1 MAMQSSDK
9 ERSKKMTLKEAYEK
23 WGKQKQ
29 RQTLYIKTRS
39 AFMQV
44 WRKLDFDTPCKMLTL
59 SVLTEAM
66 KKRGPVFVEDKTR
79 AASVMVHVLNFAH
92 DEAPGECPMPTFDYR
107 AILDG
112 AEAMPLPTEKEQEE
126 RKALKL
132 ERKEPKLERKVLKS
146 EQNTPDMEQRKQ
158 TRVTPKNPYQGERDT
173 LGRSKN
179 RAKRKVAQIDP
190 STLKVVK
197 VWESMGAAEHGL
209 GIKNISRA
217 IDKKRLA
224 GGFYWCDEKDLSSF
238 EPRESR
244 QGRKGLVP
252 KIPAGE
258 TADTVAEPLPTE
270 QKSSEDDEDVANAP
284 EEAED
289 IANAM
294 ERGIEDFIGGFGH
307 GAVQPGKTAVAPTL
321 SEFTDKELI
330 DEVQKR
336 GWKGDVTLKI
346 ENVEVKITL

>member
-1 MAMQSSDK
+1 MAMQSPDK

-29 RQTLYIKTRS
+29 RQTLYIKTRN

-44 WRKLDFDTPCKMLTL
+44 WKKLDFSIPCKEVTL
-59 SVLTEAM
+59 AVLREALA
-66 KKRGPVFVEDKTR
+66 KRGPVYAEDKAR
-79 AASVMVHVLNFAH
+79 AASVMVHVLTFAH
-92 DEAPGECPMPTFDYR
+92 QEQPQECPMPRFDY
-107 AILDG
+107 G
-112 AEAMPLPTEKEQEE
+112 AL
-126 RKALKL
+126 LKDA
-132 ERKEPKLERKVLKS
+132 ETERKVLKIERKLPENIQKLPKV
-146 EQNTPDMEQRKQ
+146 EQKLPDMEQRKQ
-158 TRVTPKNPYQGERDT
+158 TRVTPKKPYQGERDT

-197 VWESMGAAEHGL
+197 VWDSMGAAENGL
-209 GIKNISRA
+209 GIRNITRA
-217 IDKKRLA
+217 IDKKRIA
-224 GGFYWCDEKDLSSF
+224 GGFYWCDEKDAATF
-238 EPRESR
+238 EPREDMR
-244 QGRKGLVP
+244 GRKSGTAG
-252 KIPAGE
+252 KPAG
-258 TADTVAEPLPTE
+258 TVAEPLPTE
-270 QKSSEDDEDVANAP
+270 QKASEDNEDVANAP

-289 IANAM
+289 IANAV
-294 ERGIEDFIGGFGH
+294 ERDIENFIGGFGH